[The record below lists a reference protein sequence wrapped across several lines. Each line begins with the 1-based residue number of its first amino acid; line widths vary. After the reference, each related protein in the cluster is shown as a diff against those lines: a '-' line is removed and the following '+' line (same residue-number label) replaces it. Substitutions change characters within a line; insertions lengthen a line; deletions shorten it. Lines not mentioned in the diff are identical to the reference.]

1 MRRSLLTAALACV
14 LVAGVASEAAAAGR
28 GPDCNGARELC
39 QRHLDEVV
47 LPGAHNAMSAL
58 DLGWRIPN
66 QTLAIPDQL
75 ERGIRALLVDTHYGR
90 LQADGTVRTDDDGQ
104 VSVGERGL
112 YLCHVLCEIGASPLV
127 PVLRSIRDF
136 ISANRNTVIVIVNE
150 DHVAPGDFAGAVEE
164 SGLGDFVYED
174 DPGPEW
180 PTLRKMIASREQV
193 VVLAERNAGTVPWY
207 HRAYDGVLQETP
219 FSFPAPSLLINP
231 ANWPLS
237 CRPNRGGTTGSLFLL
252 NHWSP
257 ATPPAVPDP
266 AASAAVNAKNVI
278 LGRARECQR
287 LRGRMPTIIA
297 ADQVTYGSLFAAV
310 AQLNG
315 LAP

>member
-28 GPDCNGARELC
+28 GPNCNGARELC

-90 LQADGTVRTDDDGQ
+90 LQANGTVRTDDDGQ
-104 VSVGERGL
+104 GSVGERGL
-112 YLCHVLCEIGASPLV
+112 YLCHVLCEVGASPLV

-136 ISANRNTVIVIVNE
+136 IAANRNTVIVIVNE

-193 VVLAERNAGTVPWY
+193 VVLAERNAGHRPLVPPRLRRRFAGDAVLVPRPLASHQQGQLAVELPSEPWWDDRVAVPTQPLVAGNAAGCAGPRRLRSG
-207 HRAYDGVLQETP
+207 HSSGVRCRNR
-219 FSFPAPSLLINP
+219 NP
-231 ANWPLS
+231 PQVA
-237 CRPNRGGTTGSLFLL
+237 TATG
-252 NHWSP
+252 WSP
-257 ATPPAVPDP
+257 K
-266 AASAAVNAKNVI
+266 AAWSKPSI
-278 LGRARECQR
+278 SSLQGARSR
-287 LRGRMPTIIA
+287 SPSSR
-297 ADQVTYGSLFAAV
+297 
-310 AQLNG
+310 
-315 LAP
+315 

>member
-1 MRRSLLTAALACV
+1 
-14 LVAGVASEAAAAGR
+14 
-28 GPDCNGARELC
+28 
-39 QRHLDEVV
+39 
-47 LPGAHNAMSAL
+47 MSAL

-90 LQADGTVRTDDDGQ
+90 LQADGTVRTDDDGR
-104 VSVGERGL
+104 VTVGERGL

-136 ISANRNTVIVIVNE
+136 IAANRNTVIMIVNE
-150 DHVAPGDFAGAVEE
+150 DHVAPGDFAAAVEE
-164 SGLGDFVYED
+164 SGLDDFVYED

-193 VVLAERNAGTVPWY
+193 VVLAERDAGTVPWY
-207 HRAYDGVLQETP
+207 HRAYEGVLQETP
-219 FSFPAPSLLINP
+219 FSFPSPSLLIDP
-231 ANWPLS
+231 ANWPSS

-297 ADQVTYGSLFAAV
+297 ADQITYGGLFAAV

>member
-14 LVAGVASEAAAAGR
+14 LVAGVASEAGAAGR
-28 GPDCNGARELC
+28 GPNCNGARELC

-75 ERGIRALLVDTHYGR
+75 ARGIRALLVDTHYGR

-112 YLCHVLCEIGASPLV
+112 YLCHVLCEVGASPLV
-127 PVLRSIRDF
+127 PVLRSIREF
-136 ISANRNTVIVIVNE
+136 IAANRNTVIVIVNE
-150 DHVAPGDFAGAVEE
+150 DHVAPRDFAGAVEE
-164 SGLGDFVYED
+164 SGLDDFVYED

-193 VVLAERNAGTVPWY
+193 VVLAERDAGTVPWY

-266 AASAAVNAKNVI
+266 AASAAVNARNVI

-297 ADQVTYGSLFAAV
+297 ADQVTYGGLFAAV

>member
-1 MRRSLLTAALACV
+1 MRRCLRTLALACA
-14 LVAGVASEAAAAGR
+14 LAAGVGSEAAAAGR
-28 GPDCNGARELC
+28 GPDCNGARVLC
-39 QRHLDEVV
+39 QRYLDEVV

-90 LQADGTVRTDDDGQ
+90 LQADGTVRTDDNGQ

-136 ISANRNTVIVIVNE
+136 IAANRNTVIVIVNE
-150 DHVAPGDFAGAVEE
+150 DHVAPGDFAAAVERE
-164 SGLGDFVYED
+164 WARRLRLRGRPGIGVADAAED
-174 DPGPEW
+174 DRLARAGRGPGRARRRHGPLVS
-180 PTLRKMIASREQV
+180 PRLRRHLARDA
-193 VVLAERNAGTVPWY
+193 VLVPRPFAAHRPGQLAVELPSEPRRDDRVAVPAQPLVAGNAAGAAE
-207 HRAYDGVLQETP
+207 
-219 FSFPAPSLLINP
+219 P
-231 ANWPLS
+231 AN
-237 CRPNRGGTTGSLFLL
+237 
-252 NHWSP
+252 
-257 ATPPAVPDP
+257 
-266 AASAAVNAKNVI
+266 SAAVNAENVI

-297 ADQVTYGSLFAAV
+297 ADQVTYGGLFDAV
-310 AQLNG
+310 AELNG